1 MITTETQNQVMKFTT
16 RRDAE
21 DYVEECLG
29 SEGTRALAVIF
40 CTLTRWQTV
49 DQLTE
54 QEWAELLDKA
64 ERKTR

>member
-1 MITTETQNQVMKFTT
+1 MITTETMKFTT

-21 DYVEECLG
+21 DYVEDCLG

-64 ERKTR
+64 VSQS